1 MNEVSKWINSGA
13 EVREGL
19 RLLSI
24 YAPNPHLD
32 RLVNAN
38 PPRFRHLLI
47 RALSPFADV
56 RIDTRPQL
64 PERRRRGLRED
75 WPFLSDPSCP
85 MELKVLASDKITAYH
100 NYCDLHEKLFD
111 CITPEDAF
119 ETAKNLLEN
128 YRQNRIILSEFA
140 HYKEHGSILGKHP
153 IFKESLMLSRYQ
165 AMTDFELFENRR
177 RLEGAIWR
185 IKSEISKGDKPHLL
199 VEREARLKEK
209 QRELEAVERMITE
222 IDRKRRK

>member
-85 MELKVLASDKITAYH
+85 MELKVLAADKITAYH

-111 CITPEDAF
+111 CINPEDAF

-128 YRQNRIILSEFA
+128 YRQNRLILAEFT
-140 HYKEHGSILGKHP
+140 YYREHGRVLGKHP
-153 IFKESLMLSRYQ
+153 IFKESRQLSAYRKMSAFQ
-165 AMTDFELFENRR
+165 LFKEQR
-177 RLEGAIWR
+177 RLNGAIWR
-185 IKSEISKGDKPHLL
+185 IESEMAKGDKPHLL
-199 VEREARLKEK
+199 AERQARLEAKRRELAAVNELMSDFEK
-209 QRELEAVERMITE
+209 Q
-222 IDRKRRK
+222 